1 MRWRGRRESDN
12 VEDLRGGGGAGG
24 GRLKLGGG
32 VGIIVVV
39 VGLYLGVDP
48 STLMGLVGGG
58 ASGSGSAP
66 AQAPPGD
73 DEQAAFVRVILA
85 DTEQTW
91 TALFAA
97 AGKRYEM
104 PRLALFTGRVQ
115 TACGF
120 QSAAVGPFYCPGD
133 NKAYLD
139 LEFFGDLDRRFG
151 APGDFARAYVV
162 AHEVGHHI
170 QNLLGTSGDVHRRR
184 QKLSKAEG
192 NQLSVRLELQA
203 DCYSG
208 VWAHHAHHER
218 KLLEPGDLEE
228 GLRAASAIGDDT
240 LQRRGGGHVQPES
253 WTHGSSAQRVKWF
266 KRGFESGRMN
276 ACDTF

>member
-12 VEDLRGGGGAGG
+12 VDGLLGGGGAGG

-139 LEFFGDLDRRFG
+139 LEFFGDLDRRLG

-184 QKLSKAEG
+184 QKLSKAT
-192 NQLSVRLELQA
+192 LVRKVTAVLNLPRRKSAPHYRDLRPQRVGELPVA
-203 DCYSG
+203 RYA
-208 VWAHHAHHER
+208 VET
-218 KLLEPGDLEE
+218 EE
-228 GLRAASAIGDDT
+228 GICAILKKVMAEKSITGPVSHYGAI
-240 LQRRGGGHVQPES
+240 RGTNIFKDVDVLALIGEPVPHV
-253 WTHGSSAQRVKWF
+253 G
-266 KRGFESGRMN
+266 
-276 ACDTF
+276 